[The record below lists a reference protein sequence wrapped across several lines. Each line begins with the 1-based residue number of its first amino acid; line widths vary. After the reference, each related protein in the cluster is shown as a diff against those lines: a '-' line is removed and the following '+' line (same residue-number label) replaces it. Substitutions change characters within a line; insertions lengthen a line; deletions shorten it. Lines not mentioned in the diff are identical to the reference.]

1 MCGPPSRTKRR
12 TGHRPQFADPAP
24 TARHRRKGIR
34 LWSGLRLA
42 LVQEALLVAGGAE
55 SIIEGMDVGR
65 SDVSRVRRS
74 HRYSTT
80 STALRCLSSVVVS
93 ASSISG

>member
-1 MCGPPSRTKRR
+1 
-12 TGHRPQFADPAP
+12 
-24 TARHRRKGIR
+24 
-34 LWSGLRLA
+34 
-42 LVQEALLVAGGAE
+42 LLVAGGAE